1 MSYTLLFKTKN
12 HESLFSV
19 ISDIRADLMTFDDQ
33 LEKINYSSDTLLE
46 DGQCYQIENFNEK
59 SYCPN
64 FLRGTFATAEYS
76 RWNSSQTDILFS
88 LKTDGNKF
96 YFQKFVKSQ
105 LLTKSWLLL
114 SGEPTLKDEKIITF
128 NPYATAF
135 YDKETDVLLFRKL
148 DDLKKI
154 FPGIEDLYREATEQE
169 VSSFLNND
177 LFNTQ
182 NYNKERLGILNRK
195 RIALAIENLS
205 NISDKKAF
213 CNNLKEYCADISIEN
228 ENTVVINTENDL
240 KNVLYALDERF
251 YTTDRSSE
259 KRLANSIIKIR
270 S

>member
-1 MSYTLLFKTKN
+1 MSCTLLFKIKN

-19 ISDIRADLMTFDDQ
+19 ISDTRDDLITFDDQ
-33 LEKINYSSDTLLE
+33 LEKINYSPDTLLE
-46 DGQCYQIENFNEK
+46 AGQCYQIKNLSEEN
-59 SYCPN
+59 YCPD
-64 FLRGTFATAEYS
+64 FLRGTFATAQYPQ
-76 RWNSSQTDILFS
+76 WNSSQTDILFS

-128 NPYATAF
+128 NPYATAC
-135 YDKETDVLLFRKL
+135 YDKETDILLFRKI

-169 VSSFLNND
+169 VSSFLAND

-205 NISDKKAF
+205 NISDKKGF
-213 CNNLKEYCADISIEN
+213 CTNLKEYCADVKIEN

-259 KRLANSIIKIR
+259 KRLANSIIKIQ